1 MTIIKQNSDV
11 ISELEPIRLLL
22 IDDEANKWAGVID
35 QGMRP
40 YGFKLAIETNP
51 DRASSAIGGHR
62 PHVILLDLHFPGDGY
77 GDGQTTGG
85 ALLREI
91 RQNFPGIPVVV
102 FTTRLADDDIP
113 LEVFE
118 YPPHGSFDKVQ
129 ISEMQAVHENWEPIL
144 AQALNQAIEV
154 ANAARRSPES
164 DMGFVVGAT
173 KAMHD
178 VTVDV
183 RRATRHPLPV
193 LIYGETGTGKQ
204 SVAETIHHLS
214 GRTGQFVHLNC
225 SGIHEEILFPLL
237 FGHGVGTS
245 TGAESEKPGLFELAD
260 KGTLFLNEIQAIP
273 PALQNSLM
281 AAIEKNSIRRMGG
294 DKDIPVNVS
303 LIFGTNELIDEL
315 FADEILREDLF
326 YLLREFEIKLPPL
339 RERMEDLPALCQQL
353 IGKANEKL
361 NKYVTKKVRPEVLE
375 TLQAYNWPGN
385 IRELQAVIRRAIAIT
400 QSNIL
405 LPTDIEITPLRIK
418 EENADDEESS
428 VNQPDGTDP
437 VEEAMGTQAA
447 KIAEK
452 IDGMTLQSRYSFVT
466 GNFNGELRR
475 LVLIEVVRLLRSRQ
489 SKKVQHKQLANY
501 LDVVNE
507 DKDYERIRQMVVKA
521 GIKLTKID
529 CNH

>member
-11 ISELEPIRLLL
+11 VSEQEPIRLLL

-51 DRASSAIGGHR
+51 DRASSAIGEHR

-85 ALLREI
+85 ALLKEI

-129 ISEMQAVHENWEPIL
+129 ISEMQAAHGNWEPIL

-154 ANAARRSPES
+154 ADAAWRSPES

-178 VTVDV
+178 VTVEV

-193 LIYGETGTGKQ
+193 LIYGETGTGKR

-214 GRTGQFVHLNC
+214 GRNGQFVPLNC
-225 SGIHEEILFPLL
+225 SSMHEETLFSLL

-245 TGAESEKPGLFELAD
+245 TGAEGEKPGLLELAD

-273 PALQNSLM
+273 PALQNNLM
-281 AAIEKNSIRRMGG
+281 AVIEKSSVRRMGS

-315 FADEILREDLF
+315 FADEILRGDLF

-339 RERMEDLPALCQQL
+339 RERMEDLPVLCQHL

-361 NKYVTKKVRPEVLE
+361 NKHVTKKVRPEVLE
-375 TLQAYNWPGN
+375 ILQTYNWPGN
-385 IRELQAVIRRAIAIT
+385 IRELQAVIRRAVAIT
-400 QSNIL
+400 QSNVL
-405 LPTDIEITPLRIK
+405 LPTDIEITRIK
-418 EENADDEESS
+418 TNKQNTNVEAGTD
-428 VNQPDGTDP
+428 NQPDGAIP
-437 VEEAMGTQAA
+437 IENAMETQAA

-452 IDGMTLQSRYSFVT
+452 IDGMALQSRYSFIT
-466 GNFNGELRR
+466 GNFDGELRR
-475 LVLIEVVRLLRSRQ
+475 LVLIEVVRLLRNRQ

-507 DKDYERIRQMVVKA
+507 DKDYERIRQMVVTA
-521 GIKLTKID
+521 GIKLTKIE
-529 CNH
+529 CNQ